1 MRAFFEHL
9 RQANQMVLQLESRIT
24 ETSKAVAPSE
34 TPSEIKIEGLTP
46 LARQALNNS
55 IKILKKFPF
64 KIGRE
69 SGHRYDDVFVDNDL
83 SLTDEMPYNVSRN
96 HMSINFYKSQFYIL
110 DRGSSLGTIVNNV
123 PIGGRL
129 PNFKA
134 ELHKGENV
142 VILGAT
148 GSQFQFKVTV

>member
-1 MRAFFEHL
+1 
-9 RQANQMVLQLESRIT
+9 
-24 ETSKAVAPSE
+24 
-34 TPSEIKIEGLTP
+34 
-46 LARQALNNS
+46 
-55 IKILKKFPF
+55 
-64 KIGRE
+64 
-69 SGHRYDDVFVDNDL
+69 
-83 SLTDEMPYNVSRN
+83 
-96 HMSINFYKSQFYIL
+96 MSINFYKSQFYIL